1 MNFNY
6 KNTLAKRKNLNSTP
20 IKLKTKFCI
29 NAFKI
34 FIFAIVSV
42 FVVVIFAGFGMISG
56 IIESAPSVDDINI
69 APSGNSTTIYD
80 CDGNVITK
88 LVQSGSNRE
97 SVSIDSIP
105 KCLQYAFIDI
115 EDERFY
121 QHNGI
126 DVQGII
132 RAGFVA
138 LSTGDMSQGAST
150 ITQQLLKNNVLNGGN
165 EASYGELF
173 KRKFQ
178 EQYLALE
185 LEKTTTKPYI
195 LESYLNTIN
204 LGQNCLGVQAA
215 AKRYFNKSV
224 SEINLSEAAV
234 IASIT
239 KSPTKYN
246 PISHPEN
253 NADRRKLVLKSMLT
267 NGHITQAE
275 YDDALA
281 DDVYSRIQT
290 VNVDTSS
297 SDPYSYFVDA
307 LIDDLL
313 EDLQEQKGYSRT
325 QAYNVLYSSGLKI
338 YTTQDPAIQ
347 NICDTE
353 CNNPENYPST
363 VKYSINWAWSV
374 QHSDGTVSNYSE
386 VDIEYYNKT
395 LLNNRNFHLT
405 FASPEEADQHIAAFK
420 AEYHQE
426 GDTDLGETLVYTL
439 QPQVSFTVMDQKTG
453 YVKAV
458 VGGRGEKTASLTLNR
473 ATDTKRQPGSCFK
486 VLSTYA
492 PALDTAGYTLA
503 TLVEDSPFYDVNG
516 RKVSN
521 WWGDSYRGA
530 STLREGIRDSMNVVT
545 TKILTDITPQ
555 LGYDY
560 LQNFGITTL
569 VSEKTLEDG
578 SVVSDIGQSLALGGI
593 TYGVTNLELCA
604 AYASIANDGIY
615 TKPIMYTKVVNNKGK
630 TILENTPNTHTVIK
644 DSSAWLLTN
653 AMQDVVTSGTGKQCA
668 VPGMT
673 VAGKTGTTS
682 DDIDIWFSGYT
693 PYLTATVWSGYD
705 NNDSLSNTTYHETL
719 WSKIM
724 TQIDSVKGYT
734 EDPGFPQP
742 DSVVSEKICS
752 SSNKAAVDGACPSS
766 SVRQEFFAKSN
777 VITDQCN
784 VHYSSR
790 KSKNNQSS
798 DNDEGK
804 KNEAENENGDNSGDE
819 YNNDSNDNNHG
830 DDSSDNNSSD
840 EEHNDNDVSNE

>member
-1 MNFNY
+1 MNFNNKNY
-6 KNTLAKRKNLNSTP
+6 NYTNTLNKRKSMNSTP
-20 IKLKTKFCI
+20 AKLKTKFYV

-34 FIFAIVSV
+34 FIFAMVSI
-42 FVVVIFAGFGMISG
+42 FVVVVFAGFGMISG
-56 IIESAPSVDDINI
+56 IIDSAPSVDDINI

-80 CDGNVITK
+80 CDGNIITK

-126 DVQGII
+126 DIQGII

-185 LEKTTTKPYI
+185 LEKSTTKPYI

-253 NADRRKLVLKSMLT
+253 NADRRKLVLKNMLT
-267 NGHITQAE
+267 NGHITQDEFDA
-275 YDDALA
+275 ALA

-338 YTTQDPAIQ
+338 YTTQDPSIQ

-363 VKYSINWAWSV
+363 VRYSINWAWSV
-374 QHSDGTVSNYSE
+374 KHVDGTVNNYSE
-386 VDIEYYNKT
+386 ADIEYYNKT
-395 LLNNRNFHLT
+395 LLGKHNFHLT
-405 FASPEEADQHIAAFK
+405 FDSPEEADQYIAAFK
-420 AEYHQE
+420 TEYHKD
-426 GDTDLGETLVYTL
+426 GDSDLGETLVYTL

-521 WWGDSYRGA
+521 WWGDSYRGP

-578 SVVSDIGQSLALGGI
+578 SVVSDVGQSLALGGI

-604 AYASIANDGIY
+604 AYASIANNGIY

-630 TILENTPNTHTVIK
+630 TILENSGNTHTVIK
-644 DSSAWLLTN
+644 DSTAWLLTN
-653 AMQDVVTSGTGKQCA
+653 AMQDVVTAGTGKLCA

-682 DDIDIWFSGYT
+682 DDVDIWFSGYT
-693 PYLTATVWSGYD
+693 PYLTATIWSGYD
-705 NNDSLSNTTYHETL
+705 NNDSLSNTAYHETL

-724 TQIDSVKGYT
+724 TQIDSVKGYN

-742 DSVVSEKICS
+742 DSVVKEKICS

-766 SVRQEFFAKSN
+766 SVREEYFAKSN
-777 VITDQCN
+777 TITEQCN
-784 VHYSSR
+784 VHYQSHSS
-790 KSKNNQSS
+790 KKKENS
-798 DNDEGK
+798 DNDE
-804 KNEAENENGDNSGDE
+804 
-819 YNNDSNDNNHG
+819 
-830 DDSSDNNSSD
+830 
-840 EEHNDNDVSNE
+840 

>member
-353 CNNPENYPST
+353 CNNPEN
-363 VKYSINWAWSV
+363 
-374 QHSDGTVSNYSE
+374 
-386 VDIEYYNKT
+386 
-395 LLNNRNFHLT
+395 
-405 FASPEEADQHIAAFK
+405 
-420 AEYHQE
+420 
-426 GDTDLGETLVYTL
+426 
-439 QPQVSFTVMDQKTG
+439 
-453 YVKAV
+453 
-458 VGGRGEKTASLTLNR
+458 
-473 ATDTKRQPGSCFK
+473 
-486 VLSTYA
+486 
-492 PALDTAGYTLA
+492 
-503 TLVEDSPFYDVNG
+503 
-516 RKVSN
+516 
-521 WWGDSYRGA
+521 
-530 STLREGIRDSMNVVT
+530 
-545 TKILTDITPQ
+545 
-555 LGYDY
+555 
-560 LQNFGITTL
+560 
-569 VSEKTLEDG
+569 
-578 SVVSDIGQSLALGGI
+578 
-593 TYGVTNLELCA
+593 
-604 AYASIANDGIY
+604 
-615 TKPIMYTKVVNNKGK
+615 
-630 TILENTPNTHTVIK
+630 
-644 DSSAWLLTN
+644 
-653 AMQDVVTSGTGKQCA
+653 
-668 VPGMT
+668 
-673 VAGKTGTTS
+673 
-682 DDIDIWFSGYT
+682 
-693 PYLTATVWSGYD
+693 
-705 NNDSLSNTTYHETL
+705 
-719 WSKIM
+719 
-724 TQIDSVKGYT
+724 
-734 EDPGFPQP
+734 
-742 DSVVSEKICS
+742 
-752 SSNKAAVDGACPSS
+752 
-766 SVRQEFFAKSN
+766 
-777 VITDQCN
+777 
-784 VHYSSR
+784 
-790 KSKNNQSS
+790 
-798 DNDEGK
+798 
-804 KNEAENENGDNSGDE
+804 
-819 YNNDSNDNNHG
+819 
-830 DDSSDNNSSD
+830 
-840 EEHNDNDVSNE
+840 